1 MPGAAGSA
9 ASSRIARLPFFYGVV
24 IVGVNT
30 AVRTHKCF
38 AQANLFTFAVPPML
52 DDTGL
57 SRATFSSVYGAATF
71 GASFL
76 QPLMGRQVDKY
87 GNRRVMPLALLALGA
102 SLAAMTAGSVAPAP
116 AVPGLLLGS
125 WLVMRTTGFAID
137 NYAAANINQWYAD
150 RRGQVMAIS
159 NIASQLC
166 QGLVYAQLYER
177 GVERFGWEA
186 TQLAGTVGAVLLAL
200 LAAVTLR
207 HTPEEVGCWPDGRRP
222 PGGKG
227 DGSGEEEE
235 SLLGSEGDPEKATR
249 GSSASTTASRD
260 MTLAEAIRTRTLWL
274 LGLNSFALCTI
285 MAGTDLHLMSILL
298 EGLAAA
304 EGSAGGG
311 GGGDLSIAT
320 LMYIPQT
327 LTICVV
333 SMYFGR
339 AFDKGLEP

>member
-1 MPGAAGSA
+1 
-9 ASSRIARLPFFYGVV
+9 
-24 IVGVNT
+24 
-30 AVRTHKCF
+30 
-38 AQANLFTFAVPPML
+38 
-52 DDTGL
+52 
-57 SRATFSSVYGAATF
+57 
-71 GASFL
+71 
-76 QPLMGRQVDKY
+76 
-87 GNRRVMPLALLALGA
+87 
-102 SLAAMTAGSVAPAP
+102 
-116 AVPGLLLGS
+116 
-125 WLVMRTTGFAID
+125 
-137 NYAAANINQWYAD
+137 
-150 RRGQVMAIS
+150 MAIS

-186 TQLAGTVGAVLLAL
+186 TQLAGAVGAVLLAL
-200 LAAVTLR
+200 VAAVTLR